1 MVKLKTIDDFLKWE
15 SFMSDAMQ
23 KELQAIPCPATIGRK
38 EAPQDLNGITLGQL
52 TTIQSASDS
61 AALFEAIG
69 EVLLHYTKRQTRR
82 APAGPMMGLANMVVR
97 ELERIKGLF
106 ETISPEPSALEIQA
120 GSERLNFGIFGLAD
134 WYAKRMGM
142 TDQDEAFNTGW
153 VRIWQCLKNDTT
165 EMQYRKR
172 LAELQ
177 TAAINAKY
185 KTR

>member
-1 MVKLKTIDDFLKWE
+1 MVKLKTVDDFLKWE
-15 SFMSDAMQ
+15 TFLSDAMQ
-23 KELQAIPCPATIGRK
+23 KELREIPCPARIGAT

-52 TTIQSASDS
+52 TSLQAASDS
-61 AALFEAIG
+61 AAFFEAIG
-69 EVLLHYTKRQTRR
+69 EALLHYTKKQTHR
-82 APAGPMMGLANMVVR
+82 APARPMMGLANMALQ
-97 ELERIKGLF
+97 ELERIKNLF
-106 ETISPEPSALEIQA
+106 ESISPEPSALEIQA
-120 GSERLNFGIFGLAD
+120 GSEKLNFGIFGLAD